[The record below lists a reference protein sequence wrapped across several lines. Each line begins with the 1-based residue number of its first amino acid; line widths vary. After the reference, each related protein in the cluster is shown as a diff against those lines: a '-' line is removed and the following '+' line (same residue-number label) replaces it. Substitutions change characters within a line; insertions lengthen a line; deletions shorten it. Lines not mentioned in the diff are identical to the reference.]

1 MAGAGYVQGIFLLPK
16 ERKAF
21 PKNILIKI
29 SIKLFA
35 GWQFR
40 MVKN

>member
-1 MAGAGYVQGIFLLPK
+1 MTGAGYVQGIFLLPK
-16 ERKAF
+16 ERKTF
-21 PKNILIKI
+21 LKNILIKI

-35 GWQFR
+35 GWQLR